1 MLQQMRQVALETL
14 ASEFRAT
21 KESDQWYEEARAT
34 SADKLL
40 KYLVEAPERDAN
52 FYTLRS
58 DPNDS
63 DTAILEQWQTK
74 PEHSTKLPFNQPT
87 GSQSAALGPII
98 KRTYANNTPG
108 PSSKIQKTTLD
119 SFGEIGS
126 LQHLWSVYFADAS
139 DCFNR
144 KKLDNRVDGKVVDV
158 KDSAFAEAI
167 RSIPEKKTVLL
178 AFMDERQRLPGDVP
192 EYQQYLL
199 STLALTKYSTAKAPP
214 VSEQECCLCSQIRE
228 LFPNAVKGAGINI
241 VNIDRQGAFPNLDI
255 DSAWK
260 HYSLCVAC
268 ADLLYVYNFH
278 ISEKYFARIAGEK
291 ALLIPSIIGDLSQK
305 RKLLDRISNLATAIE
320 DGTAGKGP
328 QITKREKTILDLLQD
343 SEAITDLTIVWAD
356 FGQRIEDVRGMITDV
371 LPTRLQVIEQTNLQ
385 SHESNSPI
393 FPEYPLE
400 EFRFDLSLI
409 YVNSLL
415 RRFGNKRNEKE
426 NGGKRMF
433 DIKRDVAEAIYKQ
446 KSLPSRFQDELFKTM
461 QSYFGEV
468 LANSD
473 WMNMQYEG
481 FSPKKGT
488 SYLTFAGWIRHLA
501 KIFHHFRQL
510 KVLPMPGP
518 IYEPNLDRLKP
529 FFTPESAIDSKAKAY
544 CFLLG
549 VLYGKTIQ
557 VQAARGVNVSANA
570 LTWLKRLTLDSS
582 DLPELYVKIREKLL
596 VYETERNADVRAL
609 SEEMAVLGTQVNASA
624 FSDLS
629 QIDTSYFLLLGQSL
643 SNKILPSQSKS
654 NS

>member
-1 MLQQMRQVALETL
+1 MLEQMRQVALETL
-14 ASEFRAT
+14 ASEFQTTEGAE
-21 KESDQWYEEARAT
+21 KWYEEAREL

-40 KYLVEAPERDAN
+40 KYLVEAPESEAN

-63 DTAILEQWQTK
+63 VTAILEQWQTK
-74 PEHSTKLPFNQPT
+74 PAHSTKLPFNQPT
-87 GSQSAALGPII
+87 GSQSAALGPLI
-98 KRTYANNTPG
+98 KRTYTSNTPG

-119 SFGEIGS
+119 SFGEIGR
-126 LQHLWSVYFADAS
+126 LQHSWSVYFAEAF

-144 KKLDNRVDGKVVDV
+144 KKLDNRIDGKVVDV
-158 KDSAFAEAI
+158 KDSVFAEAI
-167 RSIPEKKTVLL
+167 RSIQEKKTVLL

-214 VSEQECCLCSQIRE
+214 VSEQRCCLCSKIRE

-241 VNIDRQGAFPNLDI
+241 FNIDRQGAFPGLDI
-255 DSAWK
+255 ESAWK
-260 HYSLCVAC
+260 HFSLCVAC

-278 ISEKYFARIAGEK
+278 ISEKYFTKIAGEK
-291 ALLIPSIIGDLSQK
+291 ALLIPSIIGDVSQK

-320 DGTAGKGP
+320 DGTFGRGQ
-328 QITKREKTILDLLQD
+328 QITKREASILGLLKD
-343 SEAITDLTIVWAD
+343 SAAIADLTIVWAD
-356 FGQRIEDVRGMITDV
+356 FGQRIEDVRGIITDV
-371 LPTRLQVIEQTNLQ
+371 LPSRLQVIEQVNLKSQ
-385 SHESNSPI
+385 DSKSQI

-409 YVNSLL
+409 YINSLL

-426 NGGKRMF
+426 NGGKRLF

-461 QSYFGEV
+461 QSYFSEI
-468 LANSD
+468 LASSD

-481 FSPKKGT
+481 YSTKKGT
-488 SYLTFAGWIRHLA
+488 SFLTFAGWIRHLA
-501 KIFHHFRQL
+501 KVFHHFRQL

-518 IYEPNLDRLKP
+518 IYEPKFARLHP
-529 FFTPESAIDSKAKAY
+529 FFTAESAIDSKAKAY

-570 LTWLKRLTLDSS
+570 LTWLKRLTLTST

-596 VYETERNADVRAL
+596 TYETEGNADVRAL
-609 SEEMAVLGTQVNASA
+609 TEEIAVLGTQVTGSA
-624 FSDLS
+624 FSELS
-629 QIDTSYFLLLGQSL
+629 QIETNYFLLLGQSL
-643 SNKILPSQSKS
+643 SNKILPSQNKS

>member
-14 ASEFRAT
+14 ASEFQST
-21 KESDQWYEEARAT
+21 KESEQWYEEARAS

-40 KYLVEAPERDAN
+40 KYLVESPESEAN

-58 DPNDS
+58 DPNDAETS
-63 DTAILEQWQTK
+63 ILEQWQTK
-74 PEHSTKLPFNQPT
+74 PEHLTQLPFNQPT
-87 GSQSAALGPII
+87 GSQSAALGPLI

-126 LQHLWSVYFADAS
+126 LTHLWSIYFAEAW

-158 KDSAFAEAI
+158 KDCSFAEAI
-167 RSIPEKKTVLL
+167 RSIPDKKTVLL
-178 AFMDERQRLPGDVP
+178 AFMDKHQRLPGDVP

-214 VSEQECCLCSQIRE
+214 IQEQECCLCSQVGE

-241 VNIDRQGAFPNLDI
+241 VNIDRQGAFSNLDI

-278 ISEKYFARIAGEK
+278 ISDRYFARIAGEK
-291 ALLIPSIIGDLSQK
+291 ALVIPSIIGELSQK

-320 DGTAGKGP
+320 EGTSGKGS
-328 QITKREKTILDLLQD
+328 QVKMREASILGLLKD
-343 SEAITDLTIVWAD
+343 SEAITDLTILWAD

-371 LPTRLQVIEQTNLQ
+371 LPSRLQAIEQTNLKSQ
-385 SHESNSPI
+385 ESSSPV
-393 FPEYPLE
+393 FPDVPLE
-400 EFRFDLSLI
+400 DFRFDLSLVYI
-409 YVNSLL
+409 NSLL

-426 NGGKRMF
+426 NGGKRLF
-433 DIKRDVAEAIYKQ
+433 DIKRDFAEAIYKQ
-446 KSLPSRFQDELFKTM
+446 KSLPTRFQDELFKTM
-461 QSYFGEV
+461 QSYFSEV
-468 LANSD
+468 LATSD

-481 FSPKKGT
+481 YSPKKGT
-488 SYLTFAGWIRHLA
+488 AYLTFAGWIRHLA
-501 KIFHHFRQL
+501 KILHHFRQL

-529 FFTPESAIDSKAKAY
+529 YFSTESAIDSKAKAY

-582 DLPELYVKIREKLL
+582 DLPALYVKIREKLL
-596 VYETERNADVRAL
+596 AYETEANADVRAL
-609 SEEMAVLGTQVNASA
+609 SEEIASLGTQVNVDGFSA
-624 FSDLS
+624 LS
-629 QIDTSYFLLLGQSL
+629 QVDTCYFLLLGQSL

-654 NS
+654 TS

>member
-14 ASEFRAT
+14 ASEFGAT
-21 KESDQWYEEARAT
+21 KESELWYEEARLS

-40 KYLVEAPERDAN
+40 KYLVEPPESEAN
-52 FYTLRS
+52 FYTLRA

-63 DTAILEQWQTK
+63 ETAILEQWQTK
-74 PEHSTKLPFNQPT
+74 AEHLTKLPFNQPT
-87 GSQSAALGPII
+87 GSQSAALGPLI
-98 KRTYANNTPG
+98 KRTFANNTPG

-119 SFGEIGS
+119 TFDEIGGLGNS
-126 LQHLWSVYFADAS
+126 WSIYFAKAS

-144 KKLDNRVDGKVVDV
+144 KKLDNRVDGKFVEA

-214 VSEQECCLCSQIRE
+214 VSQQECCLCSQVRE

-291 ALLIPSIIGDLSQK
+291 ALLIPSIVGDFGLK
-305 RKLLDRISNLATAIE
+305 RKLLDRISNLATAIDE
-320 DGTAGKGP
+320 GTTGKGQ
-328 QITKREKTILDLLQD
+328 QITKREASILGLLKD
-343 SEAITDLTIVWAD
+343 SEAITDLTILWAD

-371 LPTRLQVIEQTNLQ
+371 LPSRLQAIEQTNLQ
-385 SHESNSPI
+385 SQEFSSPV

-400 EFRFDLSLI
+400 EFRFDLSFI

-426 NGGKRMF
+426 NSGKRLF

-446 KSLPSRFQDELFKTM
+446 RSLPSRFQDELFKTM
-461 QSYFGEV
+461 QSYFCEV
-468 LANSD
+468 LASSD
-473 WMNMQYEG
+473 WRSMQYEG
-481 FSPKKGT
+481 YLPKKGT

-518 IYEPNLDRLKP
+518 IYEPQLARLQP
-529 FFTPESAIDSKAKAY
+529 FFTAESAIDSKAKAY

-596 VYETERNADVRAL
+596 AYETEANADVRAL
-609 SEEMAVLGTQVNASA
+609 SEEIAVLGTQVNASA
-624 FSDLS
+624 LSNLS
-629 QIDTSYFLLLGQSL
+629 QIETNYFLLLGQSL